1 MEYIKIRK
9 ADSNIVPCVVEI
21 PDHPKGIVIVIHG
34 FSSSKECG
42 TYKMLLRR
50 LPEAGYGMIGI
61 ELPGHGKEEAL
72 QETLRIEVCKNS
84 IEAAENYAAEKY
96 PGILI
101 YYFASSF
108 GAYITGLYI
117 STRKHLGNKAFFRSA
132 AVNMPRLIV
141 KDNPTEEEKKYL
153 EALNEKG
160 YFDANMDLGAP
171 VRITR
176 EMYHDLS
183 SADLFEM
190 FNPHRY
196 GENAVAMVHG
206 AKDNVID
213 PNTAKAFAVK
223 VKLASDEKLVP
234 VVFDI
239 KLFEL
244 GLDLGLVGD
253 AENRLHP
260 AFAASV
266 GDELAA
272 PPASQ
277 GKVDPV
283 DDDGFARACFAR
295 KHGKA
300 RAQLQV
306 QLFDQ
311 RYVFYHQSFEH
322 IR

>member
-72 QETLRIEVCKNS
+72 QETLRIEGCKNS

-96 PGILI
+96 PGTII

-141 KDNPTEEEKKYL
+141 KDNPTEKEKKYL
-153 EALNEKG
+153 EALNKKG

-213 PNTAKAFAVK
+213 PNTAMAFAEQFHIPVTILENEGHSLNGTPDTPER
-223 VKLASDEKLVP
+223 VADLAISFYEK
-234 VVFDI
+234 DI
-239 KLFEL
+239 FTEGEDKT
-244 GLDLGLVGD
+244 
-253 AENRLHP
+253 ENER
-260 AFAASV
+260 
-266 GDELAA
+266 
-272 PPASQ
+272 
-277 GKVDPV
+277 
-283 DDDGFARACFAR
+283 
-295 KHGKA
+295 
-300 RAQLQV
+300 
-306 QLFDQ
+306 
-311 RYVFYHQSFEH
+311 
-322 IR
+322 